1 MVLRPNAKLLARSC
15 TTCTCSTKFLSEHT
29 RLAQVIEPVSGSF
42 LSRNGEKAEG
52 ARREEGRGE
61 GGSAQMNQVRPTVSA
76 SGAKIV
82 PQIVGNIA
90 YITRH
95 AKHSYGPLCFVCVWR
110 NLLIR

>member
-1 MVLRPNAKLLARSC
+1 MVPRPNTNLARSC

-29 RLAQVIEPVSGSF
+29 RLAQVIESVSGSF
-42 LSRNGEKAEG
+42 LSRNGEKG
-52 ARREEGRGE
+52 RGKEEGRGE
-61 GGSAQMNQVRPTVSA
+61 GGAAQMNQVRP

-95 AKHSYGPLCFVCVWR
+95 AKHSYGPLCLVCVWR

>member
-1 MVLRPNAKLLARSC
+1 MVPRPNTNLARSC

-29 RLAQVIEPVSGSF
+29 RCLAQVIEPVSGSF
-42 LSRNGEKAEG
+42 LSRN
-52 ARREEGRGE
+52 REEGARGE
-61 GGSAQMNQVRPTVSA
+61 GGTAQMNQVRRS

-95 AKHSYGPLCFVCVWR
+95 AKHSYGPLALCVCVWR